1 VKRSTSS
8 IDKAVDL
15 VRSAIT
21 LGADAAVTV
30 RKARGTTYDVDVA
43 LAPVDRHTEDA
54 GGTER

>member
-30 RKARGTTYDVDVA
+30 RKGRGTTYDVHVA
-43 LAPVDRHTEDA
+43 LAPVDRHTEGT